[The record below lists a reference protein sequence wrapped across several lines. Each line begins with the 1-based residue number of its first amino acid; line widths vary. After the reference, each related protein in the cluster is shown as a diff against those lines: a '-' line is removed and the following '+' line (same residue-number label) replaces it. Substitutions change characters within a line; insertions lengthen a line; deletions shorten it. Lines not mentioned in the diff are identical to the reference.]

1 MEQFHLNG
9 LAFMSVNERFYQI
22 DQMLNDRRSVSFKEL
37 QERLEVSPATLK
49 RDLAYM
55 RDRLNAPIIYDKEL
69 GGYRFENQVTGTQYE
84 LPGLWFSAE
93 EIHALL
99 TMQHLLADLDTGGL
113 LGPHIK
119 PLLSRLVALL
129 GTADDSVEQVKNRIK
144 VETVGARQFHLDC
157 FQAIGSALLR
167 RKRLVIDY
175 HARGTNEVTKREIS
189 PQRIIYYR
197 DNWYLDAWCH
207 LRNSLRSFS
216 VDAIRRAEIIEKK
229 AEDISDRKL
238 NQVLGS
244 GYGIFSG
251 KDVEWAVLH
260 FTAERARWVASEK
273 WHSQQKGKFMLDGTY
288 ELKVPYSDERELLMD
303 ILRHG
308 SDVVVVSPQSLK
320 NRLLNEIGR
329 LRLRYEESK
338 A

>member
-1 MEQFHLNG
+1 
-9 LAFMSVNERFYQI
+9 MSVNERFYQI

-69 GGYRFENQVTGTQYE
+69 GGYRFERQVSGTQYE

-144 VETVGARQFHLDC
+144 VETVGARQFHLDY

-175 HARGTNEVTKREIS
+175 HARGNNEVTKREIS

-238 NQVLGS
+238 NEVLGS

-260 FTAERARWVASEK
+260 FTPERARWVASEK
-273 WHSQQKGKFMLDGTY
+273 WHSQQKSKFLPDGTY
-288 ELKVPYSDERELLMD
+288 ELKIPYSDERELLMD

-308 SDVVVVSPQSLK
+308 SDVVVVSPQALK
-320 NRLLNEIGR
+320 NSLLSEIES
-329 LRLRYEESK
+329 LMANYEKSK
-338 A
+338 T

>member
-1 MEQFHLNG
+1 
-9 LAFMSVNERFYQI
+9 MSVNERFYQI

-69 GGYRFENQVTGTQYE
+69 GGYRFEKQAAGTQYE

-129 GTADDSVEQVKNRIK
+129 GTADDSIEQVKNRIK
-144 VETVGARQFHLDC
+144 VETVGARQFHLDY

-175 HARGTNEVTKREIS
+175 HARGTNEVTRREIS

-207 LRNSLRSFS
+207 LRQSLRSFS
-216 VDAIRRAEIIEKK
+216 VDAIKRAEVIEKR

-238 NQVLGS
+238 NEVLGA

-251 KDVEWAVLH
+251 NDVEWAVLH
-260 FTAERARWVASEK
+260 FTPERARWVASEK
-273 WHSQQKGKFMLDGTY
+273 WHSQQKSKFLPDGTY

-320 NRLLNEIGR
+320 NRLLSEVECLMDN
-329 LRLRYEESK
+329 YQESK
-338 A
+338 NESPLETKNS

>member
-1 MEQFHLNG
+1 MEQSHLNG

-238 NQVLGS
+238 NEVLGS

-260 FTAERARWVASEK
+260 FTPERARWVASEK
-273 WHSQQKGKFMLDGTY
+273 WHSQQKSKFLPDGTY

-308 SDVVVVSPQSLK
+308 SDVIVVSPQSLK
-320 NRLLNEIGR
+320 NRLLNEIEHLMDNYR
-329 LRLRYEESK
+329 KSI